1 MIALRMRAAVWI
13 APPTHF
19 RRRKEYR
26 FAMKRNVLDHALTR
40 RQFLQYN
47 AALGAGLL
55 AAAPFSRAAETPSR
69 VRRFHASL
77 SIKALEDNP
86 DLLPTVA
93 RAGVDAVWVA
103 AFLQGAWHYP
113 PETVTLWK
121 QRIEAAGMAMH
132 HITVPLGHPSFTET
146 APDYMDGAGYLPWQ
160 AGVRPDGQRC
170 FGVCLHPPA
179 TEVNAEAVGK
189 LYAAAPG
196 TIFLDDDFRLA
207 PSPHDIG
214 GCFCDQHRTAFLEK
228 CGYAPVQWDEL
239 LDAVNR
245 RALTPLLRAWLEYTC
260 DELTACFRGQ
270 QKALPQGT
278 LGIMVMFLGSEKA
291 GIRLADYADTPMR
304 VGELMFSD
312 SSFAP
317 VKGKT
322 DELFSALFHRRF
334 VRPELA
340 YSETTAWPPD
350 GLSEENLAAK
360 FAVSTL
366 ADVRNTMMMSGITP
380 YPLAYWDTLAA
391 AIKAHP
397 PLHARL
403 AGHTPRGPFKHYWGE
418 HSRWVG
424 DANPFSLFL
433 ASGIPFEVSE
443 TPAEDGY
450 TFLSDADARAFA
462 EGAVKARG
470 SALIHRDNAGVT
482 LEGARPIGES
492 LDAVFVLKH
501 EIMPSL
507 KDVPYVKEDLPV
519 VCGWYPTAG
528 TAALWNL
535 SEQEQPLT
543 VVYKGTEKTVTV
555 GPLGLSL
562 IEA

>member
-1 MIALRMRAAVWI
+1 MKNNHGKYVIN
-13 APPTHF
+13 
-19 RRRKEYR
+19 RRK
-26 FAMKRNVLDHALTR
+26 
-40 RQFLQYN
+40 FLQFN

-55 AAAPFSRAAETPSR
+55 AGAPFARGAEAAPRA
-69 VRRFHASL
+69 RRFHASL

-103 AFLQGAWHYP
+103 AFLQGTWHYP
-113 PETVTLWK
+113 PETLTLWK

-132 HITVPLGHPSFTET
+132 HITVPLGHPSYTET

-160 AGVRPDGQRC
+160 AGIRPDGQRC
-170 FGVCLHPPA
+170 LGVCLHPPA

-189 LYAAAPG
+189 IHAAAPG
-196 TIFLDDDFRLA
+196 TIFLDDDFRLS
-207 PSPHDIG
+207 PSPNEIG
-214 GCFCDQHRTAFLEK
+214 GCFCEQHRTAFLEK
-228 CGYAPVQWDEL
+228 HGYAPAQWDEL

-245 RALTPLLRAWLEYTC
+245 RALSPLLRTWLEHTC

-270 QKALPQGT
+270 QKALPANT

-350 GLSEENLAAK
+350 GLSATNLAAK

-380 YPLAYWDTLAA
+380 YPLAYWDTLAT
-391 AIKAHP
+391 AIKTHP
-397 PLHARL
+397 PLHTRL

-418 HSRWVG
+418 YSRWVG

-433 ASGIPFEVSE
+433 ASGIPFEVTE
-443 TPAEDGY
+443 MPAKDGY

-462 EGAVKARG
+462 EGAVKGHG
-470 SALIHRDNAGVT
+470 SVLIHRDDAGVK
-482 LEGARPIGES
+482 LEGARAMSES
-492 LDAVFVLKH
+492 LEAMFALKH
-501 EIMPSL
+501 EMLPSL
-507 KDVPYVKEDLPV
+507 KDAPYVKEDLPV
-519 VCGWYPTAG
+519 VCAWYPTAG
-528 TAALWNL
+528 TTALWNL
-535 SEQEQPLT
+535 SEQGQSFT
-543 VVYKGTEKTVTV
+543 VAYKGTEKTVSV
-555 GPLGLSL
+555 DGLGLSL